1 MTPPSVS
8 FHCRL
13 TAYVVKVFAMAR
25 NYIYIPPDV
34 LCGAIRFLILHARQ
48 PDGRFIEVGN
58 RMSYRVRARNLN
70 LFSKAAVTF

>member
-1 MTPPSVS
+1 MTPPSVP
-8 FHCRL
+8 FPCRL

-48 PDGRFIEVGN
+48 PNGRFIEVGD
-58 RMSYRVRARNLN
+58 RMGPAMSVCARNLN
-70 LFSKAAVTF
+70 LFFSL